1 MILSSRPILLYPII
15 EPLAWKLRDNFDDS
29 TILTGYR
36 IVELDDDD
44 DDLCTN
50 LVLDNVKTRADHVV
64 VNRFLNNDFE
74 DLVPDMQL
82 EQLPFVQLNEVME
95 LDDDPVMGADLDA
108 INPEMVDNNDLVMNV
123 NDVPQAAIGFRMG
136 LEITEGVEVESS
148 GA

>member
-82 EQLPFVQLNEVME
+82 EQLP
-95 LDDDPVMGADLDA
+95 
-108 INPEMVDNNDLVMNV
+108 LV
-123 NDVPQAAIGFRMG
+123 
-136 LEITEGVEVESS
+136 
-148 GA
+148 